1 MDSGFAA
8 EVRRSKS
15 KGEKNSKMDP
25 AKVAMSLVTLNDF
38 WLSVVS
44 LLTIKGNFS

>member
-25 AKVAMSLVTLNDF
+25 AKVAMSLSAKEIGICARMHDAR
-38 WLSVVS
+38 SP
-44 LLTIKGNFS
+44 NF